1 MKHEA
6 EENEDSDPEEEQD
19 EDHRRSSRSH
29 LNDQVHPPP
38 TPHSSSAV
46 EFLEVLSHLV
56 HHVLL
61 PLHLYR
67 YQTAAW
73 GVTYSRKAK
82 FFPRFDKRRISL
94 IDSCCL
100 GTERVTGTEDDDIE
114 YDGELEI
121 HHDIPKPNI
130 SKLYSSLL
138 HKQQDPSHDKAS
150 PTVEVTNGTTV
161 SQEESPIENKPRS
174 RSSSGSSISELSNP
188 STLKT
193 PSKRAL
199 STTARFQRFVTS
211 KMASTTTGQEIIT
224 QALSE
229 EAQMIIHWLIAA
241 VKKCN

>member
-1 MKHEA
+1 MCCCHCTCIDTKQQHGVSLIQGKP
-6 EENEDSDPEEEQD
+6 N
-19 EDHRRSSRSH
+19 SSQG
-29 LNDQVHPPP
+29 LCKK
-38 TPHSSSAV
+38 
-46 EFLEVLSHLV
+46 
-56 HHVLL
+56 
-61 PLHLYR
+61 
-67 YQTAAW
+67 
-73 GVTYSRKAK
+73 G
-82 FFPRFDKRRISL
+82 ISL
-94 IDSCCL
+94 SLSLDSCS

-121 HHDIPKPNI
+121 HHDVPKPNI

-138 HKQQDPSHDKAS
+138 HKQQGGEPSHDKAS
-150 PTVEVTNGTTV
+150 PTVEVTHGTTV
-161 SQEESPIENKPRS
+161 SQEESPTENKPRS
-174 RSSSGSSISELSNP
+174 RSSSGSSISELSTP